1 MINFLHRHRN
11 SNADSPRSRR
21 MSLDRC
27 LVQSLRFTV
36 PAFRNEVR
44 ARKTEPTT
52 TTQDRARRRAF
63 EQICLLTNGGLI
75 GVGRL
80 PHFTLGRI
88 RLTTASTILRCATG
102 VSDPATLTTMDS
114 LAVNS
119 LPGLAKL
126 SRLRPPDANDVAPR
140 GRAS

>member
-11 SNADSPRSRR
+11 SNADSRR
-21 MSLDRC
+21 LSLDRC

-52 TTQDRARRRAF
+52 TTQNRARRRAF

-75 GVGRL
+75 GVRGTFFL
-80 PHFTLGRI
+80 HSSAPYPSPE
-88 RLTTASTILRCATG
+88 LTNTSHPT
-102 VSDPATLTTMDS
+102 
-114 LAVNS
+114 
-119 LPGLAKL
+119 
-126 SRLRPPDANDVAPR
+126 R
-140 GRAS
+140 GRTH

>member
-21 MSLDRC
+21 LSLDRC

-75 GVGRL
+75 GVIWLLITL
-80 PHFTLGRI
+80 PPQSPWRSAIPVILSAAMRA
-88 RLTTASTILRCATG
+88 RRPTAEKI
-102 VSDPATLTTMDS
+102 
-114 LAVNS
+114 
-119 LPGLAKL
+119 
-126 SRLRPPDANDVAPR
+126 PR
-140 GRAS
+140 SF

>member
-11 SNADSPRSRR
+11 SNADSRR
-21 MSLDRC
+21 LSLDRC

-80 PHFTLGRI
+80 VANAWTQHPWSF
-88 RLTTASTILRCATG
+88 RLNKIH
-102 VSDPATLTTMDS
+102 
-114 LAVNS
+114 
-119 LPGLAKL
+119 
-126 SRLRPPDANDVAPR
+126 NDVPIQSHETVEFRFENSFLVAV
-140 GRAS
+140 GTKALRAVLEIGCGP

>member
-1 MINFLHRHRN
+1 MMNFLHRHRN

-21 MSLDRC
+21 LSLDRC

-52 TTQDRARRRAF
+52 TTQNRARRRAF

-75 GVGRL
+75 GVSG
-80 PHFTLGRI
+80 
-88 RLTTASTILRCATG
+88 LRYSPDHGGSPPPWAI
-102 VSDPATLTTMDS
+102 
-114 LAVNS
+114 
-119 LPGLAKL
+119 GLQ
-126 SRLRPPDANDVAPR
+126 
-140 GRAS
+140 RA